1 MKFKAKNA
9 HNPFGYGRFL
19 TKKFVK
25 KTVFRTILP
34 YQVVA
39 NPAPF
44 LIDTNF
50 DLHVLKKRYLYIII

>member
-1 MKFKAKNA
+1 MNF
-9 HNPFGYGRFL
+9 
-19 TKKFVK
+19 FVK

-39 NPAPF
+39 NSAPF

-50 DLHVLKKRYLYIII
+50 DLHVLKKQYLYIII